1 MRYFVRALKYF
12 AWLCVLYVAIVWLM
26 RWSGSLDGD
35 PWTTMLT
42 VLQTQRGMLMIAAFV
57 LLAAAYPLFGFMRK
71 RTAGN
76 THRNREQIVNAFRA
90 QGFRLTEERDGEMT
104 FRGEGFFKRLSL
116 LFEDTIVVR
125 NTGTGLEIDGIRR
138 AVARI
143 AYRLDGYIFNSKY
156 DEE

>member
-1 MRYFVRALKYF
+1 MKYFVRALKYF
-12 AWLCVLYVAIVWLM
+12 AWLCVLYVVIVWLM
-26 RWSGSLDGD
+26 YWSGSLNGS
-35 PWTTMLT
+35 PWTMMLT

-71 RTAGN
+71 HIAGDTA
-76 THRNREQIVNAFRA
+76 RNREQIVNAFRA
-90 QGFRLTEERDGEMT
+90 QGFRLIDERDGEMT
-104 FRGEGFFKRLSL
+104 FRGDGFFKRMSL

-125 NTGTGLEIDGIRR
+125 NTAAGLEIDGIRR

-143 AYRLDGYIFNSKY
+143 AYRLEGYIFNSKY